1 MGWPLQRLS
10 FIRHESSVWEV
21 LSVVLAQESRSSP
34 NQKAASQGQR
44 VQAGLSRQLSA
55 SQQRNLPSL
64 SRIKTLAQ
72 PTLHKF
78 PQHQTRPEIRRVG
91 CGPGDFTR
99 QLARLSNQKATILG
113 IDSNEK
119 SIQAATTDTKKARLS
134 QCVSYELGDVYKIP
148 LEDGYADLTCCR
160 TLLMHL
166 TEPLKAVKEMARVT
180 RTGGSVVALEGGKM
194 GAFYDPNDEE
204 YSMLAERAYEA
215 WVNGIRK
222 LEGKEFKIGEKLPGI
237 SRKAGLSGI
246 KAEVQADAWLYSD
259 PRRRLS
265 DVKAELRFDY
275 SLFRERRRKDRKYL
289 VAGGMSNDR
298 ITSYFN
304 RLEARTEQL
313 LSNDMKLRNDSSL
326 YAGTF
331 FLVSGVK
338 KG

>member
-1 MGWPLQRLS
+1 MSKLAFRVSYLRRSREIYRRYLESKPWLNELYTS
-10 FIRHESSVWEV
+10 FLNIK
-21 LSVVLAQESRSSP
+21 P
-34 NQKAASQGQR
+34 GQKI
-44 VQAGLSRQLSA
+44 VD
-55 SQQRNLPSL
+55 
-64 SRIKTLAQ
+64 I
-72 PTLHKF
+72 
-78 PQHQTRPEIRRVG
+78 G

-99 QLARLSNQKATILG
+99 QLARLSKQKATILG

-119 SIQAATTDTKKARLS
+119 SIRAATTDTKKARLS

-194 GAFYDPNDEE
+194 GAFYDSNDEE

-215 WVNGIRK
+215 WINGIRK

-237 SRKAGLSGI
+237 FQKAGLSGI
-246 KAEVQADAWLYSD
+246 KAEVQADPWLYSD

-289 VAGGMSNDR
+289 LAGGMSNNQ

-304 RLEARTEQL
+304 RLEARTKAL
-313 LSNDMKLRNDSSL
+313 ISDDKRLRNDASV
-326 YAGTF
+326 YAATF
-331 FLVSGVK
+331 FLVAGTK
-338 KG
+338 Q

>member
-1 MGWPLQRLS
+1 MSKLAFRVSYLRRSREIYRRYLESKPWLNELYTS
-10 FIRHESSVWEV
+10 FLDIK
-21 LSVVLAQESRSSP
+21 P
-34 NQKAASQGQR
+34 GQKI
-44 VQAGLSRQLSA
+44 VD
-55 SQQRNLPSL
+55 
-64 SRIKTLAQ
+64 I
-72 PTLHKF
+72 
-78 PQHQTRPEIRRVG
+78 G

-119 SIQAATTDTKKARLS
+119 SIRAAITDTKKARLS
-134 QCVSYELGDVYKIP
+134 RCVSYKVGDVYKIP

-180 RTGGSVVALEGGKM
+180 RTGGSVVVLEGGKM
-194 GAFYDPNDEE
+194 RAFYDPDDEE

-237 SRKAGLSGI
+237 LQKAGLS
-246 KAEVQADAWLYSD
+246 QADAWLHSD

-275 SLFRERRRKDRKYL
+275 SLFKERRRKDRKYL
-289 VAGGMSNDR
+289 LAGGMSNSQ

-304 RLEARTEQL
+304 RLEARTKAL
-313 LSNDMKLRNDSSL
+313 ISDDKTLRNDASV
-326 YAGTF
+326 YAATF
-331 FLVSGVK
+331 FLVAGTK
-338 KG
+338 Q

>member
-1 MGWPLQRLS
+1 MSKLAFRVSYLRRSREIYRRYLESKPWLNELYTS
-10 FIRHESSVWEV
+10 FLDIK
-21 LSVVLAQESRSSP
+21 P
-34 NQKAASQGQR
+34 GQKI
-44 VQAGLSRQLSA
+44 VD
-55 SQQRNLPSL
+55 
-64 SRIKTLAQ
+64 I
-72 PTLHKF
+72 
-78 PQHQTRPEIRRVG
+78 G

-119 SIQAATTDTKKARLS
+119 SIRAAITDTKKARLS
-134 QCVSYELGDVYKIP
+134 RCVSYKVGDVYKIP

-180 RTGGSVVALEGGKM
+180 RTGGSVVVLEGGKM
-194 GAFYDPNDEE
+194 RAFYDPDDEE

-237 SRKAGLSGI
+237 LQKAGLSEI
-246 KAEVQADAWLYSD
+246 KAEVQADAWLHSD

-275 SLFRERRRKDRKYL
+275 SLFKERRRKDRKYL
-289 VAGGMSNDR
+289 LAGGMSNSQ

-304 RLEARTEQL
+304 RLEARTKAL
-313 LSNDMKLRNDSSL
+313 ISDDKTLRNDASV
-326 YAGTF
+326 YAATF
-331 FLVSGVK
+331 FLVAGTK
-338 KG
+338 Q

>member
-1 MGWPLQRLS
+1 MS
-10 FIRHESSVWEV
+10 
-21 LSVVLAQESRSSP
+21 
-34 NQKAASQGQR
+34 
-44 VQAGLSRQLSA
+44 
-55 SQQRNLPSL
+55 SL
-64 SRIKTLAQ
+64 SNPVRDRTRRRRPTDSVSKLAFRVRYLRRSREIYRRYLESKPWINQLYTIFLNIKPGQ
-72 PTLHKF
+72 K
-78 PQHQTRPEIRRVG
+78 IVDVG
-91 CGPGDFTR
+91 CGPGNFTR
-99 QLARLSNQKATILG
+99 YLARLSNGKAKILG
-113 IDSNEK
+113 IDSNQK
-119 SIQAATTDTKKARLS
+119 SIDAATADTEKAGLS
-134 QCVSYELGDVYKIP
+134 HPISYKLGDVYKIP

-166 TEPLKAVKEMARVT
+166 TEPSKAVKEMTRIT

-194 GAFYDPNDEE
+194 GAFYDPDDEE

-237 SRKAGLSGI
+237 FRKAGLSEI
-246 KAEVQADAWLYSD
+246 KAEVQADAWLHSD

-304 RLEARTEQL
+304 RLEARTKAL
-313 LSNDMKLRNDSSL
+313 ISDDKRLRNDASV
-326 YAGTF
+326 YAATF
-331 FLVSGVK
+331 FLVAGTK
-338 KG
+338 Q